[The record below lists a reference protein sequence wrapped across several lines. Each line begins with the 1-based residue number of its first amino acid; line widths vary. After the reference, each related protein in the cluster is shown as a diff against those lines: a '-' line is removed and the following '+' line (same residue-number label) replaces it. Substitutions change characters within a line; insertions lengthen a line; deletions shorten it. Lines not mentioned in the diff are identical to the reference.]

1 MYVCMHTTIQID
13 IDAYIYM
20 YMYIHT
26 YICLHV
32 RCMYIMYVKLSMH
45 IYAQALH
52 FITLCWLK
60 IVTQTIQNGD
70 ATAPNDMERS
80 QAVQISL
87 HTTTND

>member
-1 MYVCMHTTIQID
+1 
-13 IDAYIYM
+13 
-20 YMYIHT
+20 
-26 YICLHV
+26 
-32 RCMYIMYVKLSMH
+32 MYIMYVKLSMH

-60 IVTQTIQNGD
+60 IFKQTIQNGD

-87 HTTTND
+87 HTTY